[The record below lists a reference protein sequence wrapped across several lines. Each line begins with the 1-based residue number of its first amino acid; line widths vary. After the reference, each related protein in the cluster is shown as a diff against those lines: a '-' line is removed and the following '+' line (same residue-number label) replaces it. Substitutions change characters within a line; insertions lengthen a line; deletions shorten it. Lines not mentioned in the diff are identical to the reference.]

1 MIFDFPFYK
10 QLDYKDCG
18 PACLKMISEYY
29 GRKYSISRLRNLSY
43 ISKQG
48 VSLMGISDA
57 AESIGYRA
65 FGVRLPIETLVKD
78 APLPCILHW
87 NQNHFVVC
95 YKITQKKSGDI
106 FHIADPAFGRLKLSL
121 DELKMSWIS
130 SKIDNVEKGI
140 VLLLQPTSSFYSN
153 EDDKVSAIKSLS
165 YFFTYLKPY
174 KKQLLQIVTAS
185 IIFMLVGLLM
195 PFLSQSV
202 VDIGIQNSDLEF
214 VKLIMLFQF
223 VLAFSNLLVGFL
235 QSWISIHTNTRIYL
249 SMIVDFWSK
258 LFRLPISFFET
269 RSMGDIMRRLNDHD
283 RIQGFMLGDALNIAF
298 AVVNL
303 IIYSTILSIYDF
315 SIFSI
320 FMLGQLIYVIW
331 TCCFLKFRKKLDY
344 QNFKYSGKN
353 QNLIIQMLE
362 GVQDIKMNNCEYKK
376 LWEWEQVQL
385 KLFNNNLYGLKL
397 GQIQSVGAV
406 TIIQTMNIVIS
417 FIVAKNVIDH
427 TMTLGMMMAISY
439 VMGQLSGP
447 IGQFISFARSLQ
459 DARISIERLDEIHNC
474 SNERESDEN
483 VKKDIPEDDI
493 HFNNVS
499 FSYSG
504 SPRQMILKNIDLTIQ
519 KGKVTAI
526 VGISGSGKTTL
537 MKLLQG
543 TYIPTEGTI
552 KVGSVNLGN
561 INLRA
566 WRDNCGS
573 VLQDGYLFEDSIARN
588 IVLSDEEIDTE
599 RLSNAIKMACLEDYI
614 DSLPMGVNTE
624 IGHGGNGVSQGQR
637 QRLLIARALYKNPN
651 LFIFDEATNA
661 LDTVNESGI
670 MANISSYCSGKTVVI
685 AAHRLSTIC
694 NADVIVVMRNGVIV
708 EQGNHEHLMNIQGEY
723 YKLIQNQMKMIS

>member
-65 FGVRLPIETLVKD
+65 FGVRLPIESLVKD

-95 YKITQKKSGDI
+95 YKITHKKNGDV

-121 DELKMSWIS
+121 EDLRMSWIS
-130 SKIDNVEKGI
+130 SKRDNIEKGI
-140 VLLLQPTSSFYSN
+140 VLLLEPTSSFYQN
-153 EDDKVSAIKSLS
+153 EDDKTSTIKSLS
-165 YFFTYLKPY
+165 SFFSYLKPY
-174 KKQLLQIVTAS
+174 RKQLVQIVTAS

-195 PFLSQSV
+195 PFLSQSI
-202 VDIGIQNSDLEF
+202 VDVGIQNSDLGF
-214 VKLIMLFQF
+214 IKLIMLFQL

-249 SMIVDFWSK
+249 SMIIDFWSK

-303 IIYSTILSIYDF
+303 VIYSTILCIYDISVF
-315 SIFSI
+315 SIFI
-320 FMLGQLIYVIW
+320 FGQLLYVAW
-331 TCCFLKFRKKLDY
+331 TCFFMRFRKKLDY
-344 QNFKYSGKN
+344 QGFKYSGKN
-353 QNLIIQMLE
+353 QNLVIQMLE

-376 LWEWEQVQL
+376 LWEWEQIQL
-385 KLFNNNLYGLKL
+385 KLFNNNIYGLRL
-397 GQIQSVGAV
+397 GQIQSIGAV
-406 TIIQTMNIVIS
+406 TIIQTMNIIIS
-417 FIVAKNVIDH
+417 YIVAKNVVDH
-427 TMTLGMMMAISY
+427 TMTLGMMLSISY

-447 IGQFISFARSLQ
+447 FGQFISFAHSLQ
-459 DARISIERLDEIHNC
+459 DAKISIERLDEIHN
-474 SNERESDEN
+474 SENERENDEN
-483 VKKDIPEDDI
+483 DRKIIPDDDI
-493 HFNNVS
+493 HFNDVS

-504 SPRQMILKNIDLTIQ
+504 SPRQMILKKINLTIQ
-519 KGKVTAI
+519 KGKTTAI
-526 VGISGSGKTTL
+526 VGLSGSGKTTI

-543 TYIPTEGTI
+543 TYTPTEGTI
-552 KVGSVNLGN
+552 KVGSVSLNN
-561 INLRA
+561 INLRT

-588 IVLSDEEIDTE
+588 IVLTDEEIDTE
-599 RLSNAIKMACLEDYI
+599 RLANAIKMACLEDYI

-624 IGHGGNGVSQGQR
+624 LGHGGNGVSQGQR
-637 QRLLIARALYKNPN
+637 QRLLIARALYKNPYN
-651 LFIFDEATNA
+651 LPDKPF
-661 LDTVNESGI
+661 
-670 MANISSYCSGKTVVI
+670 
-685 AAHRLSTIC
+685 
-694 NADVIVVMRNGVIV
+694 
-708 EQGNHEHLMNIQGEY
+708 
-723 YKLIQNQMKMIS
+723 